1 MELNE
6 LLGIG
11 DFMLVEQSYAAQKEI
26 GRTLEYLGKV
36 KERDVAESIRIF
48 AETMNNK
55 NKEKELIGIAIYDR
69 DLGFWMVFTD
79 FFADTRNK
87 EDFEALA
94 SRINGTK
101 EGEKK
106 VEVERDKFCEG
117 VIEFYSIGLVNGLF
131 YNCDSDLDL
140 DLEGASFYPRQRT
153 EALKNVLAEF
163 LRENDLEKGM
173 MENKKTLEIGCG
185 DGGATI
191 ALHESL
197 IFPFTVDINECEIC
211 KGLEEGVLEPKRSIV
226 LDCSMLSA
234 FFGKEFDVV
243 FGFMI
248 GKLTP
253 FNRFEWERV
262 LRGVHRILKDMG
274 KVLFTVSSEE
284 EAVMV
289 KEILK
294 DDFEGEIKENK
305 DSDGYLDHWVYV
317 SALSTAQEIC

>member
-1 MELNE
+1 
-6 LLGIG
+6 
-11 DFMLVEQSYAAQKEI
+11 
-26 GRTLEYLGKV
+26 
-36 KERDVAESIRIF
+36 
-48 AETMNNK
+48 
-55 NKEKELIGIAIYDR
+55 
-69 DLGFWMVFTD
+69 MVFTD

-87 EDFEALA
+87 EEFEALA

-101 EGEKK
+101 EGE
-106 VEVERDKFCEG
+106 VEAERDKFREG
-117 VIEFYSIGLVNGLF
+117 VIEFYSVGLVNGLF

-173 MENKKTLEIGCG
+173 EDKKTLEIGCG

-191 ALHESL
+191 ALHESG

-211 KGLEEGVLEPKRSIV
+211 KGLKEGVLEPKRSIV
-226 LDCSMLSA
+226 LDCSTLSA

-253 FNRFEWERV
+253 FNRFEWEGV
-262 LRGVHRILKDMG
+262 LRGVHRILKDAG

-289 KEILK
+289 NEILK

-305 DSDGYLDHWVYV
+305 GSDGYLDHWVYIG
-317 SALSTAQEIC
+317 ANKYQD

>member
-11 DFMLVEQSYAAQKEI
+11 DFMLVEQSYAALKEI

-36 KERDVAESIRIF
+36 KEGDVTESIRVF
-48 AETMNNK
+48 AESRIK
-55 NKEKELIGIAIYDR
+55 GKEKELIGIAIQDK
-69 DLGFWMVFTD
+69 DLGFWIIFTD
-79 FFADTRNK
+79 FISNK
-87 EDFEALA
+87 RSKEEFEVLA
-94 SRINGTK
+94 SEIKGIK
-101 EGEKK
+101 E
-106 VEVERDKFCEG
+106 VEVEREKFREG
-117 VIEFYSIGLVNGLF
+117 VIEFFSVGLVNRLF
-131 YNCDSDLDL
+131 CDCNS
-140 DLEGASFYPRQRT
+140 DLEGASFYPRERT
-153 EALKNVLAEF
+153 EALKKVLDEF
-163 LRENDLEKGM
+163 VRENDLEKDMGD
-173 MENKKTLEIGCG
+173 KKTLEIGCG

-191 ALHESL
+191 ALHESG
-197 IFPFTVDINECEIC
+197 IFPFTVDMNECEIC

-226 LDCSMLSA
+226 LDCSVLST

-262 LRGVHRILKDMG
+262 LRVVHRILKDAG

-294 DDFEGEIKENK
+294 DEFEGELKENK
-305 DSDGYLDHWVYV
+305 DSDGYLDHWVYIGTV
-317 SALSTAQEIC
+317 SS

>member
-6 LLGIG
+6 LLGIE
-11 DFMLVEQSYAAQKEI
+11 DFMLVEQSYAALKEI

-36 KERDVAESIRIF
+36 KEGDVTESIRILT
-48 AETMNNK
+48 ETRIKGK
-55 NKEKELIGIAIYDR
+55 NKELIGIAIQDK
-69 DLGFWMVFTD
+69 DLGFWIIFTD
-79 FFADTRNK
+79 FISNK
-87 EDFEALA
+87 RSKEEFEVLA
-94 SRINGTK
+94 NRIKGAK
-101 EGEKK
+101 ERE
-106 VEVERDKFCEG
+106 VEVEREKFREG
-117 VIEFYSIGLVNGLF
+117 VIEFYSVGLVNGLF
-131 YNCDSDLDL
+131 YNCVSDLN
-140 DLEGASFYPRQRT
+140 LEGASFYPRQRT
-153 EALKNVLAEF
+153 EALKKVLDEF
-163 LRENDLEKGM
+163 VSENDLEKDRGG
-173 MENKKTLEIGCG
+173 KKTLEIGCG

-191 ALHESL
+191 ALHESG

-211 KGLEEGVLEPKRSIV
+211 KGLEEGVLEPTRSIV
-226 LDCSMLSA
+226 LDCSVLST

-262 LRGVHRILKDMG
+262 LREVHNVLKSSG

-294 DDFEGEIKENK
+294 DEFEGKLKENK
-305 DSDGYLDHWVYV
+305 ESEGYLDHWMYTG
-317 SALSTAQEIC
+317 SLSS

>member
-36 KERDVAESIRIF
+36 KEGDVAESIRIF
-48 AETMNNK
+48 AETRNK
-55 NKEKELIGIAIYDR
+55 NKEKELIGIAIYDK

-79 FFADTRNK
+79 FFADTRSK

-101 EGEKK
+101 EGEK
-106 VEVERDKFCEG
+106 EVERDKFREG
-117 VIEFYSIGLVNGLF
+117 VMEFYSVGLVNGLF
-131 YNCDSDLDL
+131 YNCDSNLD
-140 DLEGASFYPRQRT
+140 DPSFYPRQRT

-173 MENKKTLEIGCG
+173 EGKKTLEIGCG

-191 ALHESL
+191 ALHESG

-211 KGLEEGVLEPKRSIV
+211 KGLKEGVLEPKRSIV

-234 FFGKEFDVV
+234 FFGKEFDIV

-253 FNRFEWERV
+253 FNRFEWEGV

-289 KEILK
+289 KELLK
-294 DDFEGEIKENK
+294 DDFEGEIKENR
-305 DSDGYLDHWVYV
+305 DSDGYLDHWVYIG
-317 SALSTAQEIC
+317 ANEYQD